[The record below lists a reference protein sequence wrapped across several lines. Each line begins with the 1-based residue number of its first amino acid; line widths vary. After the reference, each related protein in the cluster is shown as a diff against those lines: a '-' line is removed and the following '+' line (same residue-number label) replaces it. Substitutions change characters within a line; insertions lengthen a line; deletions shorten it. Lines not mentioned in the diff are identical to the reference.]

1 MSGFVATAPAQPADS
16 PADSIANDG
25 WFPDVSMAA
34 SRNAMRLDGTITDPR
49 LRAAL
54 VSAMA
59 DTNRQLRTFRA
70 ERAGAGHS
78 SLAAVGAGDQ
88 LDGQPRLVLLYLR
101 AVMCAAKADLIER
114 YRDFDAD
121 GGNTRLQDNAPLI
134 DEQRRNAQWAV
145 RDILGQTRV
154 VAELV

>member
-34 SRNAMRLDGTITDPR
+34 TRNAMRLDGTVTDPR

-59 DTNRQLRTFRA
+59 DTNRQLRA
-70 ERAGAGHS
+70 YKAASAAAGHASLAAAGAG
-78 SLAAVGAGDQ
+78 DT
-88 LDGQPRLVLLYLR
+88 LDGQPRIALLYLR

-121 GGNTRLQDNAPLI
+121 GGNTRQQDNAPAI